1 MKKWLIM
8 LFSVFLV
15 TGFVIEEAE
24 ARRLGGARSLGMQR
38 QATPPAQ
45 RPQQAQQQSAAQQQG
60 AAAQGARSGMGRW
73 LAPLAGLAAGLGLAA
88 LFGEQMGSLI
98 LMLLIGAVLFFVIRA
113 LLRGMG
119 AGQAAQ
125 QRNMHYAGLGRDVAG
140 APPASAPPA
149 ATFGGSATNLQPE
162 PSPSIPAGF
171 DSEGFVR
178 EAKRQFVAL
187 QAANDRGDAEE
198 IRDFCTDELYAEL
211 KRDID
216 ERQGA
221 AQQTDIVTLNA
232 ELVEVVTEGAM
243 HWATVRFSGMLREEG
258 DGPATPFEEL
268 WHLQKPA
275 VGNTG
280 WLLAGIQQVD

>member
-24 ARRLGGARSLGMQR
+24 ARRLGGARSLGVQR

-45 RPQQAQQQSAAQQQG
+45 RPQQAQQQNAAQG
-60 AAAQGARSGMGRW
+60 AAAAQGARSGMGRW

-88 LFGEQMGSLI
+88 LFGEQMGSL
-98 LMLLIGAVLFFVIRA
+98 LVALLIAAVVFFAIRA

-119 AGQAAQ
+119 AGQNAQ
-125 QRNMHYAGLGRDVAG
+125 QQRMQYAGMDRAAAG
-140 APPASAPPA
+140 APPASPPPA

-162 PSPSIPAGF
+162 PTPSIPAGF

-187 QAANDRGDAEE
+187 QAANDRGDAEA

-216 ERQGA
+216 ERGGT
-221 AQQTDIVTLNA
+221 AQQTDIVTLEA
-232 ELVEVVTEGAM
+232 QLDQVTTEGPM
-243 HWATVRFSGMLREEG
+243 HWATLRFSGMLREAG

-275 VGNTG
+275 VGNSG
-280 WLLAGIQQVD
+280 WLLAGIQQVS